1 MTSLFSSDL
10 AIAALAALRQR
21 GEPLA
26 LAEIA
31 RAVDSPLSA
40 AQKALRLLCDSGV
53 VVADA
58 ETRPRYTV
66 SGASVAAVEHLV
78 LAALGLGQ
86 HRALDAALRA
96 SAAVEFAARD
106 PDGLLVVTRFDAEIE
121 DEARLEQLLASAG
134 VCARVLHH
142 DDVRDEAE
150 ADGGLRARARARAA
164 SVIVGSIDRSFPD
177 PARRGSL
184 SSPFLG
190 RLHPDL
196 GRPAAAA
203 IVRVARDFG
212 LEELRVFGSAVH
224 DDFRPDSDIDVLVR
238 RRRGSRRTIGTD
250 MRLRRALEDIFDRD
264 VDVVDAAAVLPNVA
278 ARAEREGVTLYG

>member
-21 GEPLA
+21 GGPLA
-26 LAEIA
+26 LAAIA
-31 RAVDSPLSA
+31 HAVDSPLSA
-40 AQKALRLLCDSGV
+40 AQKALRLLRDSGV

-58 ETRPRYTV
+58 KARPRYTV

-86 HRALDAALRA
+86 HRVLDAALRA

-106 PDGLLVVTRFDAEIE
+106 PDGLLIVTRFDAEIE
-121 DEARLEQLLASAG
+121 DEARLEQLLAIAG
-134 VCARVLHH
+134 VRARVLHH
-142 DDVRDEAE
+142 DDVRDEVE
-150 ADGGLRARARARAA
+150 ADDGLRARARAA

-196 GRPAAAA
+196 KRPAAAA
-203 IVRVARDFG
+203 IARVARDFG

-224 DDFRPDSDIDVLVR
+224 DDFRPDSDVDVLVR

>member
-1 MTSLFSSDL
+1 MTSLFSSDI

-31 RAVDSPLSA
+31 RAVDSPLSS
-40 AQKALRLLCDSGV
+40 AQKALRLLRDSGV
-53 VVADA
+53 VVADT

-86 HRALDAALRA
+86 HRVLDAALRA
-96 SAAVEFAARD
+96 SGAVEFAARD
-106 PDGLLVVTRFDAEIE
+106 PDGLLVVTRFDADIE

-134 VCARVLHH
+134 VRARVLHH
-142 DDVRDEAE
+142 DDVRDEVE
-150 ADGGLRARARARAA
+150 ADGGLRARARAT
-164 SVIVGSIDRSFPD
+164 SVIVGSVDRSFPD
-177 PARRGSL
+177 PGRRGSL

-196 GRPAAAA
+196 ERP
-203 IVRVARDFG
+203 
-212 LEELRVFGSAVH
+212 
-224 DDFRPDSDIDVLVR
+224 R
-238 RRRGSRRTIGTD
+238 RSRASRGTSGSRSSGSSARPSTTTSAPTPTSTSSCGD
-250 MRLRRALEDIFDRD
+250 G
-264 VDVVDAAAVLPNVA
+264 A
-278 ARAEREGVTLYG
+278 ARGGPSGRTCASAALSRTSSTATSTWWTRRSCCPTSRREPSARA